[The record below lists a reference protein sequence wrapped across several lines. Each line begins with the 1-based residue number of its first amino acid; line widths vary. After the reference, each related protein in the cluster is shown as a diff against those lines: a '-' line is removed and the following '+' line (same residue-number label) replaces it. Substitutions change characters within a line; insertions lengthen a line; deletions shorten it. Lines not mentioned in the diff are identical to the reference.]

1 MLKLKQLK
9 ETQGNIAKKEFLL
22 QNKDDVEFMECLR
35 FLLDDFI
42 ITNISRKKYDK
53 VQPSINPFNNIF
65 EVLDYLKHSTGSD
78 ENVRAVKS
86 FAQTFTGDEKEI
98 VEGLINK
105 DYALSFG
112 VKFFN
117 EVMKDNPII
126 ESPYMG
132 AVVFDKKKVL
142 KLIEQEGRIISQ
154 TKSDGMFS
162 NIYLEKGRVKFTG
175 RSGLPIYIN
184 GKLKEDANKLAN
196 YCKPCVMTGELLM
209 KGYDRQTANGIIR
222 GLVSSN
228 EKIEK
233 GDLKECDKFKKK
245 YGQPIEYFES
255 LIYCKVWDLIQME
268 EFLQAQGTEI
278 YRSRLDK
285 LSILLSEIE
294 TESFKVI
301 DGIMVGSFT
310 EVMAH
315 FKHLLSQ
322 GEEGT
327 IVKSMNGVF
336 KDGKP
341 VYQIKIKLE
350 MGIELKIVG
359 FNAGKPKTKYENTLG
374 SLQME
379 SECGKLKTD
388 MSGLSD
394 SMRDEIW
401 NNKDKY
407 LGMIVEVKANG
418 VSSNRDG
425 GYSLLYPSFVEVR
438 DNKLKADTL
447 EEILEIEKSIS
458 EVK

>member
-9 ETQGNIAKKEFLL
+9 ETQGNIAKKEFLS
-22 QNKDDVEFMECLR
+22 QNKDDVEFIECLR

-42 ITNISRKKYDK
+42 VTNISRKKYDK
-53 VQPSINPFNNIF
+53 IQPSINPFNNIF
-65 EVLDYLKHSTGSD
+65 EMLDYLKHSTGSD

-86 FAQTFTGDEKEI
+86 FAQTFIGDEKEI

-117 EVMKDNPII
+117 EVMKDNPIT

-142 KLIEQEGRIISQ
+142 KLLEQEGRIISEV
-154 TKSDGMFS
+154 KADGAFV
-162 NIYLEKGRVKFTG
+162 NIYLEKDRVKFTG

-184 GKLKEDANKLAN
+184 GKLRDDANKLAD

-209 KGYDRQTANGIIR
+209 QGYDRQTANGIIR

-233 GDLKECDKFKKK
+233 GDLKEYDKFKKK
-245 YGQPIEYFES
+245 YGQPIEHFES

-285 LSILLSEIE
+285 LSILLSEVE

-301 DGIMVGSFT
+301 EGIMVESFA

-327 IVKSMNGVF
+327 IVKSMNGTF

-359 FNAGKPKTKYENTLG
+359 FNTGKPKTKYENTLG

-407 LGMIVEVKANG
+407 LGKIVEVKANG

-438 DNKLKADTL
+438 DEKYVANTL

-458 EVK
+458 EVR